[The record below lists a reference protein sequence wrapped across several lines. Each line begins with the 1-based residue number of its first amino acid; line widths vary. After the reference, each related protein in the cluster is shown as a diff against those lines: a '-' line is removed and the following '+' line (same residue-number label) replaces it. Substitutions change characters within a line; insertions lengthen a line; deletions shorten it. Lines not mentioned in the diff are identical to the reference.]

1 MYDKISK
8 KNASEFAIFLLYYR
22 FMTYTFSEF
31 SGPIEFE
38 WNIWALK
45 FDSKLD

>member
-1 MYDKISK
+1 MYDKISN
-8 KNASEFAIFLLYYR
+8 KNSSKFAIFLEYYR
-22 FMTYTFSEF
+22 IMTNTFSEF